1 MSHQFKKI
9 IQDFEVKENISLN
22 DQHYILTLLS
32 PAELPEILP
41 GQFAEMLIPDSPET
55 FLRRPFSIHNI
66 HPNKREISFFI
77 KCLGKGT
84 AKLRTLQSGD
94 LVNVMLPL
102 GNSFGLDVKGKAL
115 LVGGGCGIAP
125 MFYLAKSLAAK
136 NMEMDILVGAKSK
149 EELSLTKELKQFGT
163 VHITTEDGTEGEKG
177 LVTQHSLFKNSRN
190 SYSKIYCCG
199 PEPMMKAVAAIAEKN
214 SIECEVSLENTMAC
228 GIGACLCCVTETVE
242 GHKCVC
248 TDGPVFNI
256 KKLKWQI

>member
-1 MSHQFKKI
+1 MKKI
-9 IQDFEVKENISLN
+9 IQDFEVDDNINLN
-22 DQHYILTLLS
+22 DHHYILKLS
-32 PAELPEILP
+32 SPTELPEILP
-41 GQFAEMLIPDSPET
+41 GQFAEVLIPDSPET

-84 AKLRTLQSGD
+84 AKLRTLQKGD
-94 LVNVMLPL
+94 ILNVMLPL

-125 MFYLAKSLAAK
+125 MFYLAKCLASRK
-136 NMEMDILVGAKSK
+136 IEMDILLGAKSK
-149 EELSLTKELKQFGT
+149 EELSLIKELRKFGN
-163 VHITTEDGTEGEKG
+163 VNITTEDGSEGEKG
-177 LVTQHSLFKNSRN
+177 LVTNHSVFKDIKNK
-190 SYSKIYCCG
+190 YSKIYCCG
-199 PEPMMKAVAAIAEKN
+199 PEPMMKAVASIAKKN

-256 KKLKWQI
+256 KQLKWQI